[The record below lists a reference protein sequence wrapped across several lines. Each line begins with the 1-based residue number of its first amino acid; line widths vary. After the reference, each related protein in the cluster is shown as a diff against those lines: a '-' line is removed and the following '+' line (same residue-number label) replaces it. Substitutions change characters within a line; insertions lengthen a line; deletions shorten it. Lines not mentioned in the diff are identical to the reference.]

1 MAGAGA
7 SSSSENTRT
16 GHPSARQVGTT
27 ALLIVVLVLLGH
39 GWALHGVAGLMGQLS
54 DPPQPAS
61 QISSPLLTRT
71 IVKAAPTPTPQP
83 PQPLAAPARS
93 PPPGTA
99 AVPGRGAHWRVG
111 IDGVSDARPIPATG
125 GAAGAHGAGTARR
138 PIFVRRAHGP
148 GFAPRYT
155 ACGAAR
161 HAPAF
166 SGGGA
171 AGARTGTGDASA
183 SADARSTG
191 SAACAGSPAS
201 LCAGCCCAG

>member
-27 ALLIVVLVLLGH
+27 ALLILVLVLLGH
-39 GWALHGVAGLMGQLS
+39 GWALHGVAGLMRQLS

-93 PPPGTA
+93 PPPAPPPLCRLPLRATA
-99 AVPGRGAHWRVG
+99 RL
-111 IDGVSDARPIPATG
+111 SCLRPIRGILRLTFRSPRPYPPTRLHAPC
-125 GAAGAHGAGTARR
+125 RR
-138 PIFVRRAHGP
+138 RRASIGCS
-148 GFAPRYT
+148 APPVAQLT
-155 ACGAAR
+155 LV
-161 HAPAF
+161 
-166 SGGGA
+166 
-171 AGARTGTGDASA
+171 
-183 SADARSTG
+183 RSH
-191 SAACAGSPAS
+191 
-201 LCAGCCCAG
+201 LC